1 MWEEESIMGLEGL
14 FKGAFPALER
24 ALDLRAM
31 KHELIVSNI
40 ANKDTPNFKAFDL
53 IVEEEM
59 ARSEAGSDPGRL
71 RRTHEAHLPEKGSV
85 GTSTKMRGA
94 RGGERALRGDG
105 NSVDIDREMANLSEN
120 NLLYDALTQI
130 ISKKFDGLENVVKGG
145 T

>member
-1 MWEEESIMGLEGL
+1 MGLEGL
-14 FKGAFPALER
+14 FKGAFPALEK

-71 RRTHEAHLPEKGSV
+71 RRTHEGHLPGKGSV
-85 GTSTKMRGA
+85 GISTRIRDA
-94 RGGERALRGDG
+94 RGEERALRGDG
-105 NSVDIDREMANLSEN
+105 NSVDIDREMAKLSEN
-120 NLLYDALTQI
+120 NLLYDALAQI
-130 ISKKFDGLENVVKGG
+130 ISRKFDGLENVIKGG